1 MATTRKRSTKTTR
14 PTKAITFAGSGDAT
28 VSVAESE
35 TTQTVTIGLSAAAG
49 GNAFGTIAVSGQSN
63 VVADASADTLTL
75 VAGSG
80 ITITTNP
87 ASDTVTIAAT
97 GGGVSDGDKGDITVS
112 GSGATWN
119 IDANAVGTTEIANGA
134 VTLAKMADMAT
145 DSLLGRDTAGTGAPE
160 VLSASTA
167 RTVLGLGTAALS
179 ATGDF
184 AAASHTHAQADVT
197 NLVTDLGNKQPLD
210 ATLSALAGLNATAG
224 LVEQTGA
231 DAFTKRAIG
240 VGSNLDIPTR
250 GDADTRYAAASHTH
264 AASDIASGTVA
275 TARLGTGT
283 ANSTTFLRGDQTWAT
298 PAGGSS
304 PVVYVAGGADTAIN
318 QLTDVTIVTRDV
330 TSVGTT
336 DKLVV
341 EAHFTI
347 LNNST
352 ATRALI
358 FTLDFDGLFDV
369 EFTTG
374 ALAFSTTLMHPFFM
388 RAVLDI
394 RSASLA
400 YATFVCEGQLAAGIA
415 SGTDTTM
422 AATHLRAMGWGTTTT
437 DVSGT
442 TTVALKARSPS
453 TSATQTFRLH
463 SMTISKYTPT

>member
-1 MATTRKRSTKTTR
+1 M
-14 PTKAITFAGSGDAT
+14 
-28 VSVAESE
+28 SVN
-35 TTQTVTIGLSAAAG
+35 TI
-49 GNAFGTIAVSGQSN
+49 
-63 VVADASADTLTL
+63 
-75 VAGSG
+75 
-80 ITITTNP
+80 P
-87 ASDTVTIAAT
+87 APST
-97 GGGVSDGDKGDITVS
+97 GGGVSDGDKGDITVTA
-112 GSGATWN
+112 SGATWT
-119 IDANAVGTTEIANGA
+119 IDNSVVTTTKMGGD
-134 VTLAKMADMAT
+134 VT
-145 DSLLGRDTAGTGAPE
+145 TAGKA
-160 VLSASTA
+160 LLTA
-167 RTVLGLGTAALS
+167 ADAAAQRTALALGTAAQS

-184 AAASHTHAQADVT
+184 AAAV
-197 NLVTDLGNKQPLD
+197 
-210 ATLSALAGLNATAG
+210 
-224 LVEQTGA
+224 
-231 DAFTKRAIG
+231 
-240 VGSNLDIPTR
+240 
-250 GDADTRYAAASHTH
+250 HTH
-264 AASDIASGTVA
+264 AASAIASGTVD
-275 TARLGTGT
+275 TARLGSGT

-453 TSATQTFRLH
+453 TTATQTFRLH